1 MLVLCTLVHEP
12 CYRLVLVSMDNTVH
26 YLESQH
32 IGNMETSLER
42 VEDGENAQED
52 EWKNI
57 QVVGETRGLI
67 IQT

>member
-1 MLVLCTLVHEP
+1 MLVLSTLVHDT
-12 CYRLVLVSMDNTVH
+12 CYRLVPVSMDNTVH

-42 VEDGENAQED
+42 VEYGENAHED
-52 EWKNI
+52 EWKSI
-57 QVVGETRGLI
+57 QVVGEKILLV

>member
-1 MLVLCTLVHEP
+1 MLVLSTLVHDT
-12 CYRLVLVSMDNTVH
+12 CYRLVPVSMDSTAY
-26 YLESQH
+26 YLQNQQNS
-32 IGNMETSLER
+32 NMETLLER

-57 QVVGETRGLI
+57 QVVGEKILLV